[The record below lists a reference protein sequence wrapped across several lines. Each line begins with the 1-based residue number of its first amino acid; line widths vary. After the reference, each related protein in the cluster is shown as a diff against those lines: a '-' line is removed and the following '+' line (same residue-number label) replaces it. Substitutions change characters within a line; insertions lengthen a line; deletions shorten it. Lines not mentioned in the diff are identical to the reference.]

1 MKIKIFLLLFLFN
14 FKPLTPI
21 HADPLKTCS
30 NNVSD
35 LNNVLIANNKSDQNL
50 ELRLDQVQKEL
61 SSIFDYNKMIK
72 IIYGFD
78 WKNISEDQKNK
89 LSKIFLKYISFNY
102 SKRFHDIN
110 NLKFEIL
117 STEELNENVII
128 IRTNLIRPDDEDLAI
143 SYICSKQNNLI
154 FDVLIQNSISE
165 ISTKKSEFRKTI
177 LNEGPNGLI
186 EAIDK
191 IIKVNK

>member
-14 FKPLTPI
+14 FKPLTSI
-21 HADPLKTCS
+21 YADALKTC
-30 NNVSD
+30 NGNVSILHD
-35 LNNVLIANNKSDQNL
+35 VLISNNKSDQNL
-50 ELRLDQVQKEL
+50 ESRFGQVQKEL
-61 SSIFDYNKMIK
+61 NNVFDYYKMIK
-72 IIYGFD
+72 IIYGSN
-78 WKNISEDQKNK
+78 WKNISQDQRNQ

-128 IRTNLIRPDDEDLAI
+128 IRTNLIRLDNQNLAI

-154 FDVLIQNSISE
+154 FDVLIQDSISE

-177 LNEGPNGLI
+177 QNEGPTGLI
-186 EAIDK
+186 QAINK
-191 IIKVNK
+191 IIKVN